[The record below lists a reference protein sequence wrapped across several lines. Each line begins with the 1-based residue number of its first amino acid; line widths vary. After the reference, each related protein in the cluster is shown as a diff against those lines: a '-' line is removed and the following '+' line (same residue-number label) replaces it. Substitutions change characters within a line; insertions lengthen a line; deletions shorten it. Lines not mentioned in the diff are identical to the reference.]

1 MYRDTN
7 KQTHTQTQKPPAR
20 NIYLLLFIFS
30 VFSSSLSYFVM
41 SREYPTKWKNTKY
54 FALIYQPLTKMH
66 ITELCIDDIE

>member
-7 KQTHTQTQKPPAR
+7 KHIHTQKTTSQKHL
-20 NIYLLLFIFS
+20 YLLLFIFS
-30 VFSSSLSYFVM
+30 VFSSSLSYFEM
-41 SREYPTKWKNTKY
+41 STPHKKY